1 MNSGLCLNSQD
12 FVGLSRNRESVRPGE
27 ASKQVLGQS
36 ALHGETLSPIANKVT
51 EKKGLVSFYF
61 SVFW

>member
-12 FVGLSRNRESVRPGE
+12 FVGLSRNMESLRLAK
-27 ASKQVLGQS
+27 ASKEVLGQS
-36 ALHGETLSPIANKVT
+36 SLHGETLSPITNKVT

-61 SVFW
+61 FVSW